1 MAIPPPESAAA
12 RTRDDVRVP
21 RARRRRLTLLALAV
35 GEIVVIAALFGITL
49 ATEANASDA
58 FGHAHSQVLLMVS
71 LIAVPGGLVRLFA
84 LLLARAAL
92 FSALLTAAVCARAI
106 WIVLAGVVLSVIGQV
121 ICLFNA
127 GSLVPEAMRAAETD
141 RLVVAVMWS
150 SAVVITWALVAGAL
164 QCVVIHAAR
173 IAAVKATNGGH
184 ARAIRHSLTEP

>member
-1 MAIPPPESAAA
+1 MPIPEPESAAA

-21 RARRRRLTLLALAV
+21 LAHRRSLTLLALAF
-35 GEIVVIAALFGITL
+35 GEIVVIAVLFGITL
-49 ATEANASDA
+49 ATEADASDA

-71 LIAVPGGLVRLFA
+71 LIAVPGGIVRLVA
-84 LLLARAAL
+84 LLLTRAAL

-127 GSLVPEAMRAAETD
+127 GALVPASMAAAETD
-141 RLVVAVMWS
+141 RLVVSVMWS
-150 SAVVITWALVAGAL
+150 SAVVITWALLAGAF
-164 QCVVIHAAR
+164 QCVTIHAAR

-184 ARAIRHSLTEP
+184 ARVIRRSLTEP